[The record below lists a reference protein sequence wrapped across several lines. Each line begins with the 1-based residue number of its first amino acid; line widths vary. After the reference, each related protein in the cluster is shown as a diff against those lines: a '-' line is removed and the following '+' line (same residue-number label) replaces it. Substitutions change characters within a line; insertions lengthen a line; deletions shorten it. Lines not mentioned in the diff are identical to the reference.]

1 VVRVTGNFTSEAQLH
16 HAARAALLE
25 AFDQG
30 WADPKKLSQS
40 SARAAI
46 LRNHA
51 IENIASRLGVAAGSI
66 EILGEPSLGHFL
78 GISGLLRKDVPFA
91 YSAIDKGKIRAVARA
106 HQGISTELSVD
117 SRGQILLPDNLPA
130 DSVISL
136 QLANGE
142 TGVIQNL
149 ENFNDSQ
156 NLLAVDATSSGP
168 RVQLPARWDTAL
180 FDSQSWMGPSG
191 LGILAINNAAK
202 FNYPLPHIAPIRSPG
217 SYSLPLLLA
226 SSVALE
232 NFIPEDSSIRD
243 YAIDKLAS
251 ITNSQIVAPQSLSL
265 PHIFSMTI
273 SAVAGENVIRR
284 LAELG
289 FSVDSGSACSPEDLQ
304 PSHVLAAMG
313 YETTGHLRFTLHAGT
328 SRDQIDA
335 LSRAIGQ
342 VVLELRS

>member
-1 VVRVTGNFTSEAQLH
+1 MVRVTGNFTSETQLH

-40 SARAAI
+40 SSRAAI
-46 LRNHA
+46 LRNQA
-51 IENIASRLGVAAGSI
+51 IENIASRLGVPAGSI

-78 GISGLLRKDVPFA
+78 GISGLLRKDDTFT
-91 YSAIDKGKIRAVARA
+91 YSAIDKGKIRAIARA
-106 HQGISTELSVD
+106 HPGLSTELSVD
-117 SRGQILLPDNLPA
+117 SLGQILLPGNPPE

-142 TGVIQNL
+142 TGVIQSL
-149 ENFNDSQ
+149 ENFIDSK
-156 NLLAVDATSSGP
+156 NLISVDATSSGP
-168 RVQLPARWDTAL
+168 RVQLPPRWDTAL

-191 LGILAINNAAK
+191 LGILAISNSAK
-202 FNYPLPHIAPIRSPG
+202 FQYPLPHIAPIKSPG

-232 NFIPEDSSIRD
+232 NFLPEDSSIRD
-243 YAIDKLAS
+243 YAIKTLAT
-251 ITNSQIVAPQSLSL
+251 IANSQIVALDSPAL
-265 PHIFSMTI
+265 PNIFSMTI
-273 SAVAGENVIRR
+273 SGVAGENVVRR

-304 PSHVLAAMG
+304 PSHVLAVMG
-313 YETTGHLRFTLHAGT
+313 YETTGHLRFTLHSGT
-328 SRDQIDA
+328 SQDHIDA
-335 LSRAIGQ
+335 LSNAISQ
-342 VVLELRS
+342 VVSELRS